1 MSPAEMEEKIK
12 RQQADLDREREER
25 NYFQLERDK
34 INTFWEITKKVSPR
48 ARTLRVPLAHACRL
62 LCLRGVASAAA
73 VAALEPPSL
82 LPQQAGRC
90 SAAAAAGWEV
100 LSSSSSRLGGAQQ
113 QQQQAGRCS
122 AAAAAAAGW
131 EVLSSGSRLGGAQQ
145 QLQAGLIDGMAD
157 RRRGC
162 E

>member
-1 MSPAEMEEKIK
+1 MRCCGCLLLLLPPAGVPVSEWALRFAGWRCCSQGEALPLAEGEGMSPAEMEEKIK

-90 SAAAAAGWEV
+90 SAAAAGW
-100 LSSSSSRLGGAQQ
+100 
-113 QQQQAGRCS
+113 
-122 AAAAAAAGW
+122 
-131 EVLSSGSRLGGAQQ
+131 
-145 QLQAGLIDGMAD
+145 AD
-157 RRRGC
+157 RWHG
-162 E
+162 